1 MWWQPDQLSP
11 TWLLPPLRRN
21 RWCRSTWQF
30 RSSERDWRCQLRRI
44 LATLSTWK
52 TPNGQGEITTNIHSV
67 LVQNS
72 FKDVQWTSSFLQRL
86 LTINLF
92 FIPKYQTRFFCL
104 IQPRPHGNPHVLH
117 LDNPKNTPNNVR
129 QLQSTKRWSASDP
142 MCRLLGLGHRRVMEV
157 YEHHMHHMHHSLTN
171 LRNTHIDLYR

>member
-1 MWWQPDQLSP
+1 MLNVHMIYIDYHPKTVLWTMWWQPDQLSP

-21 RWCRSTWQF
+21 RWCRRTWQF

-92 FIPKYQTRFFCL
+92 NNIPKYQARFFFYPTQAPWVRSCAPL
-104 IQPRPHGNPHVLH
+104 GQPKKHTNQREATSIYKAMKRIRSHVQVAGAG
-117 LDNPKNTPNNVR
+117 P
-129 QLQSTKRWSASDP
+129 
-142 MCRLLGLGHRRVMEV
+142 
-157 YEHHMHHMHHSLTN
+157 
-171 LRNTHIDLYR
+171 